1 MSARLGAAAALVPF
15 ALFVWYGAYLPGI
28 GSDFEVTQTIAWV
41 PALNVDLAFRL
52 DGFSLLFTLLVTGI
66 GTLVVL
72 YANAYFADAP
82 APRRA
87 GFIALILMFMGAMLG
102 TVWSDNLIGLYVF
115 WELTSLFSYF
125 ILSLIHI

>member
-52 DGFSLLFTLLVTGI
+52 DGFSLLFTLLVTVSVRSSFSMPTPI
-66 GTLVVL
+66 SPMRRPR
-72 YANAYFADAP
+72 AAP
-82 APRRA
+82 ASSR
-87 GFIALILMFMGAMLG
+87 
-102 TVWSDNLIGLYVF
+102 
-115 WELTSLFSYF
+115 
-125 ILSLIHI
+125 